1 MMQIMEFENV
11 YETSLNW
18 WWFLKVYFYIIGG
31 SKSIRSY
38 GVQGKYIFSIS
49 TYLGFLEFYLQL
61 WLIKNLLL

>member
-38 GVQGKYIFSIS
+38 GVQVKYIFFIS

-61 WLIKNLLL
+61 WLIKIFLL